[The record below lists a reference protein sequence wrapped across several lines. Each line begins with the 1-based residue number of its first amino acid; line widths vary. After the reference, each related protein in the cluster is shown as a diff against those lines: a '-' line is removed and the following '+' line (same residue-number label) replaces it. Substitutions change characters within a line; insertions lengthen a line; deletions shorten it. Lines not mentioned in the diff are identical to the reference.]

1 MPATFICAHC
11 DSPFVGSRSGV
22 PRKFCT
28 YQCSV
33 LAKQPVSKPCLN
45 CGLETTNPK
54 FCSQSCAARF
64 NNLARDKSV
73 YDKQRQ
79 SLIETLSN
87 NVTVIDKEPVKKQ
100 KPVRSKKPIVKTHH
114 KPILS
119 EEEKYQRYK
128 RKRAIYNEANARY
141 MARRKYQ
148 TPADEDIKAL
158 QEFYKNCPEGYE
170 VDHIIPI
177 SKGGLHSLSNLQYLL
192 RSENRRK
199 SNKLNWQALQESN
212 PRL

>member
-11 DSPFVGSRSGV
+11 NSSFVGSRSGV

-33 LAKQPVSKPCLN
+33 LAKQPVPKPCLN
-45 CGLETTNPK
+45 CRQETTNPK
-54 FCSQSCAARF
+54 FCSHSCSAIY
-64 NNLARDKSV
+64 NNHSRDESV
-73 YDKQRQ
+73 YDKQRR
-79 SLIETLSN
+79 SLIETLSKN
-87 NVTVIDKEPVKKQ
+87 GTIKLETVKKQ
-100 KPVRSKKPIVKTHH
+100 KQKQKPTLSKKPKINH

-119 EEEKYQRYK
+119 EEERYK

-148 TPADEDIKAL
+148 TPADEDIKTL
-158 QEFYKNCPEGYE
+158 QEFYRNCPEGCE

-177 SKGGLHSLSNLQYLL
+177 SKGGLHSLSNLQYLSK
-192 RSENRRK
+192 SENRRK